1 MLEHV
6 VGYQKKLDDVE
17 ELIYDNLMVC
27 KNMITKAMEFYGIE
41 QHELDDYMKEADKSG
56 RQADRI
62 SVSQTLKHFV
72 RDWADEGAKERDEAF
87 PCILSTLS
95 SLKAE
100 SRTTDSLKVL
110 LPGSGLG
117 RLGHEVAGLG
127 GEIYQPNCLDI
138 ANVRRVRSYDQRMVH
153 VHECGVSFPREQY
166 YAEHIY
172 LTSLH
177 RWHVAPRNYE

>member
-6 VGYQKKLDDVE
+6 VGYQKKLEDVE
-17 ELIYDNLMVC
+17 ELIYENLMVC
-27 KNMITKAMEFYGIE
+27 KNIVSNAMEFYGIE
-41 QHELDDYMKEADKSG
+41 QRELDEYMSEADNSG
-56 RQADRI
+56 RPADRI

-100 SRTTDSLKVL
+100 LRTTESLKVL

-127 GEIYQPNCLDI
+127 GN
-138 ANVRRVRSYDQRMVH
+138 N
-153 VHECGVSFPREQY
+153 
-166 YAEHIY
+166 
-172 LTSLH
+172 TK
-177 RWHVAPRNYE
+177 